1 MWFNSSEFD
10 SEKGDTSSH
19 LVLSSEGDIHFW
31 FPAVIYSFFSSL
43 SLSLVFFRHIFLW
56 SFPYFFLSLSC
67 IVRRHHAE
75 WKGAGAR
82 DRDPTTRE
90 EDDEEDG
97 EEDQVEEP
105 KKFVGTATAAAATT
119 PGQGGTWP
127 AAAPIHPDRAY
138 LRNGPPLWP
147 VPTSCVTHTHTHTHI
162 THTPARLA
170 ASADAQRAAARLHL
184 PSEGRLFFFLF
195 FFFFLVFCLYCVSVS
210 YFSRAVVC
218 VCVTLLIRRPWLDPT
233 PFDSVTARVLP
244 GFFSFGRMA
253 KAEGGGGE
261 GIDSCI
267 SFSTHHWSGF
277 YCLLLVASLRY
288 ILHFQLTRN
297 CFVWI
302 HWMDWTTSSI
312 KGTSYGDGWFDLLSS
327 FQLTYGI
334 TILRLTPKSSI
345 EFPFTRP
352 SLYFLL
358 LYRVNWS
365 DTPLILVDNIILPLV
380 TKKSLMGTSFFYRV
394 VSGSGGLGSDSAAGR
409 VEFKTCE
416 VRIQLE
422 MFHSEV
428 LISGPILRQSRMS

>member
-1 MWFNSSEFD
+1 MYCAPAPRWMKGSGGTRPRPNNERGRRRRRRRRRPSRRAQEVCRDGNSS
-10 SEKGDTSSH
+10 SSNDTRTRWHLAGSCANSSGPS
-19 LVLSSEGDIHFW
+19 LFEEW
-31 FPAVIYSFFSSL
+31 ASSL
-43 SLSLVFFRHIFLW
+43 
-56 SFPYFFLSLSC
+56 
-67 IVRRHHAE
+67 
-75 WKGAGAR
+75 AGA
-82 DRDPTTRE
+82 
-90 EDDEEDG
+90 
-97 EEDQVEEP
+97 
-105 KKFVGTATAAAATT
+105 
-119 PGQGGTWP
+119 
-127 AAAPIHPDRAY
+127 Y
-138 LRNGPPLWP
+138 LL
-147 VPTSCVTHTHTHTHI
+147 CHTHTHTHTHY
-162 THTPARLA
+162 THTGPSCSVGRRATCSCASSPPVGGASLFLPLLLLLPRLL
-170 ASADAQRAAARLHL
+170 SLL
-184 PSEGRLFFFLF
+184 CLGLLFFSGRCVCVCDAFDSPPVARSYAFRFGYGPSVTGFLF
-195 FFFFLVFCLYCVSVS
+195 FRS
-210 YFSRAVVC
+210 
-218 VCVTLLIRRPWLDPT
+218 D
-233 PFDSVTARVLP
+233 
-244 GFFSFGRMA
+244 GKGG
-253 KAEGGGGE
+253 GGGGE